1 VDPIKYDLL
10 FERFLNPDRVS
21 MPDIDIDFDDRGR
34 DKVIKWVIEKYG
46 QNQVAQI
53 ITYGTMAAKSS
64 IRDTARALDLPLADA
79 DRLAKLVPDI
89 SLGKLLKKSIS
100 ELKELLNSDQ
110 MEQAKELKSIA
121 EGNDLAAQ
129 TIRQASVLEGSL
141 RNTGT
146 HACGVIITPSDI
158 REHIPVAT
166 AKDADLL
173 VTQYDNSVVESA
185 GLLKMDFLGLKTLTL
200 IKDAIEI
207 IEERHGLVIDPDAIP
222 LDDPKTYELFQRG
235 DTVGIFQ
242 YESPGMQKHLRALKP
257 DTFGDLIAMNALY
270 RPGPLQYIPNFIAR
284 KHGREPI
291 TYDLDAMEE
300 YLKET
305 YGITVYQEQVM
316 LLSQKLAGF
325 TKGQAD
331 ELRKGMG
338 KKKKEVIDKLF
349 PQFLEGCQK
358 NGHAKE
364 KIEKIWTDWEAF
376 ASYAFNK
383 SHSTCYAY
391 VAFQTAWLKANY
403 PAEYM
408 ASVLSN
414 NMSDI
419 KEVSFFMEECRRM
432 GIPVLGPCVN
442 ESQFRFTVNQK
453 GEIRFGLGAVKGV
466 GENAVEQMVMERKGN
481 GPFKDVFDF
490 IRRLDLR
497 VVNKRTLESLV
508 QAGGFDSYKIARS
521 RFFMEDGKGG
531 TFLETL
537 IKYGNAIKDGASS
550 SQHSLFGED
559 SGAEIPAPVI
569 PEAEEWPTSRKLNLE
584 KEVVG
589 IFISG
594 HPLDDYKL
602 DIQSFCTP
610 GGISN
615 LKELE
620 RNMGREMRFAGI
632 ISEAAHKIGKN
643 NNPYG
648 IFNLEDYE
656 DNSRFFLFGDDYARF
671 KHLIENGWFL
681 LLTGKVQMR
690 RRDGK
695 EEPEFKV
702 TQLEL
707 LSEVRAKKTKD
718 LKLKIQLEDLNDAL
732 VTKIADVVSSHR
744 GNCKLN
750 IEIVD
755 GDSQLVMHSKS
766 ILVSPDQDLIHDLQL
781 IPELELSLGT

>member
-1 VDPIKYDLL
+1 
-10 FERFLNPDRVS
+10 
-21 MPDIDIDFDDRGR
+21 
-34 DKVIKWVIEKYG
+34 
-46 QNQVAQI
+46 
-53 ITYGTMAAKSS
+53 
-64 IRDTARALDLPLADA
+64 
-79 DRLAKLVPDI
+79 
-89 SLGKLLKKSIS
+89 
-100 ELKELLNSDQ
+100 
-110 MEQAKELKSIA
+110 
-121 EGNDLAAQ
+121 
-129 TIRQASVLEGSL
+129 
-141 RNTGT
+141 
-146 HACGVIITPSDI
+146 
-158 REHIPVAT
+158 
-166 AKDADLL
+166 
-173 VTQYDNSVVESA
+173 
-185 GLLKMDFLGLKTLTL
+185 
-200 IKDAIEI
+200 
-207 IEERHGLVIDPDAIP
+207 
-222 LDDPKTYELFQRG
+222 
-235 DTVGIFQ
+235 
-242 YESPGMQKHLRALKP
+242 
-257 DTFGDLIAMNALY
+257 
-270 RPGPLQYIPNFIAR
+270 
-284 KHGREPI
+284 
-291 TYDLDAMEE
+291 
-300 YLKET
+300 
-305 YGITVYQEQVM
+305 
-316 LLSQKLAGF
+316 
-325 TKGQAD
+325 
-331 ELRKGMG
+331 
-338 KKKKEVIDKLF
+338 
-349 PQFLEGCQK
+349 
-358 NGHAKE
+358 
-364 KIEKIWTDWEAF
+364 
-376 ASYAFNK
+376 
-383 SHSTCYAY
+383 
-391 VAFQTAWLKANY
+391 
-403 PAEYM
+403 
-408 ASVLSN
+408 
-414 NMSDI
+414 
-419 KEVSFFMEECRRM
+419 
-432 GIPVLGPCVN
+432 
-442 ESQFRFTVNQK
+442 
-453 GEIRFGLGAVKGV
+453 
-466 GENAVEQMVMERKGN
+466 
-481 GPFKDVFDF
+481 
-490 IRRLDLR
+490 
-497 VVNKRTLESLV
+497 
-508 QAGGFDSYKIARS
+508 
-521 RFFMEDGKGG
+521 MEDGKGG